1 MKKII
6 FILLS
11 LLMMSGLVIPVFSSS
26 LISLSQEEKDFIQA
40 HPTIYLG
47 VDPSFVPYEFID
59 IDKSYNGIAKDY
71 IELISQKTGLVFEVV
86 PNLTWEQAYE
96 KGVLKQLDVLP
107 CVSKS
112 EDREKYFLFSQAYY
126 QFQRVIFISNNSTV
140 NSFGDLAG
148 KTVAV
153 QKNSSHH
160 EFLKAY
166 PLIQLHLYDSVQE
179 ALEALNDGLE
189 EVFIGNLIT
198 TLYLSKKAGYSQLKY
213 IDIPSQKQQSL
224 YFAVR
229 NDYPILVSILN
240 KGLSA
245 ITQSEK
251 IEINNRWIGT
261 IESKDNSWLIQLFFW
276 FIMFAGVI
284 LLVSLFWVFRL
295 KKEIDQRKIV
305 ELDLKYAKEEA
316 DRANQIKSSFLARMS
331 HEIRTPLNAVTGM
344 SYILRKSGLTLTQQS
359 YLDKI
364 TAASKDV
371 LEIIN
376 DILDFSKIESGKVS
390 LENISFNLDEILEHL
405 VTIVSFKVEEQG
417 IDLKIERDP
426 SIPLYFVGDPKRLQQ
441 ILLNLL
447 NNSVKF
453 TEKGSVTLKMAS
465 LGRVEDKLRLVISV
479 EDTGIGM
486 TEDQI
491 KVLFTPFTQADNTIT
506 RRFGGTGL
514 GLSIVKS
521 LLDLMGGSIEVNS
534 HPSNG
539 SSFVVTLDLLEDHTR
554 NEALKRL
561 ASELYLGN
569 IKTLILDKQQGH
581 AQMIQDYLRS
591 FNLVTD
597 IFTDTQQAQHAIE
610 AAFMNNHP
618 YHLLI
623 LDDDTPPNKGLQFS
637 SELNKT
643 PWIRQSIKIILMISF
658 NSDTAFDQLD
668 HVGIGFGINKPI
680 IPSVLFNGIVDL
692 FRQNVAHRLAPEANR
707 DQSNGFELTYPY
719 SILLCEDNKTN
730 QFIAKSI
737 LEQAGYTLTIADN
750 GQVGVDLYRQQP
762 EQFDIILMDLHMPIK
777 NGYEAAQE
785 IRVLNSN
792 IPIVAMTAD
801 AITGVD
807 QKCAEV
813 GITHYISKPFDPST
827 LSKTVFDLILNKKE
841 KPTYSAETSVNPEA
855 STSEALDSEAG
866 MRNVG
871 GNVALYHKILK
882 IFLRENQETSSELQ
896 KAIDTLDYV
905 NAIQIVHKIKGSC
918 GTIGAP
924 SLYQNAIKFQKALQE
939 KDNENMGALH
949 VEFDDLL
956 SQLLDTISH
965 MDTKA

>member
-1 MKKII
+1 MKKIL
-6 FILLS
+6 ILFLS
-11 LLMMSGLVIPVFSSS
+11 LLMMSAFVVPVFSST
-26 LISLSQEEKDFIQA
+26 LVRLTQEEKDFIQA
-40 HPTIYLG
+40 HPTIHLG
-47 VDPSFVPYEFID
+47 VDPNFVPYEFID

-71 IELISQKTGLVFEVV
+71 IDLISQKTGLTFKVV

-96 KGVLKQLDVLP
+96 KGVLKTLDVLP

-112 EDREKYFLFSQAYY
+112 DDRERYFLFSEAYF
-126 QFQRVIFISNNSTV
+126 QFQRVIFISSNSSV

-160 EFLKAY
+160 EFLKSY
-166 PLIQLHLYDSVQE
+166 PLIQLHLYNSVPE
-179 ALEALNDGLE
+179 ALEALNNGTED
-189 EVFIGNLIT
+189 VFIGNLIT

-229 NDYPILVSILN
+229 NDYPILVSIIN

-261 IESKDNSWLIQLFFW
+261 VETKDNSWLIQLFLW

-426 SIPLYFVGDPKRLQQ
+426 SLPLYFYGDPKRLQQ
-441 ILLNLL
+441 VLLNLL

-453 TEKGSVTLKMAS
+453 TEKGSVTLKVKS
-465 LGRVEDKLRLVISV
+465 LGLVEDKLRLSICV

-521 LLDLMGGSIEVNS
+521 LLDLMGGTIQINS
-534 HPSNG
+534 EPSEG
-539 SSFVVTLDLLEDHTR
+539 STFDITLDLSEDHAR
-554 NEALKRL
+554 NEEQKRL

-569 IKTLILDKQQGH
+569 IKTLILDKQQPH
-581 AQMIQDYLRS
+581 AQMIQDYLKS
-591 FNLVTD
+591 FNLITD
-597 IFTDTQQAQHAIE
+597 IYTDAQQAKLAIE
-610 AAFMNNHP
+610 TAFMNNHP

-623 LDDDTPPNKGLQFS
+623 LDYDTPPKKGLVFS

-643 PWIRQSIKIILMISF
+643 PWIQQSLKIILMLSF
-658 NSDTAFDQLD
+658 NAETVFDHLD
-668 HVGIGFGINKPI
+668 QAGIGFGINKPI

-692 FRQNVAHRLAPEANR
+692 FRQNVAHKLNPDINR
-707 DQSNGFELTYPY
+707 DHFNTFELPYPY

-762 EQFDIILMDLHMPIK
+762 DQFDLILMDLHMPIK
-777 NGYEAAQE
+777 NGYEAADE
-785 IRVLNSN
+785 IRAMNN
-792 IPIVAMTAD
+792 TIPIVAVTAD

-827 LSKTVFDLILNKKE
+827 LAKTVFDLILNKKE
-841 KPTYSAETSVNPEA
+841 RPIQTNITKDTQVSKQVV
-855 STSEALDSEAG
+855 LDSVAG
-866 MRNVG
+866 LRNVG
-871 GNVALYHKILK
+871 GNATLYQKILK
-882 IFLRENQETSSELQ
+882 IFLRENQDTSSELQ
-896 KAIDTLDYV
+896 KAIDTLDYA

-924 SLYQNAIKFQKALQE
+924 ALYQNAIKFQKALQD
-939 KDNENMGALH
+939 KDNEFIGPLH
-949 VEFDDLL
+949 FEFNDLL
-956 SQLLDTISH
+956 QQLLDTISEIS
-965 MDTKA
+965 DKE